1 MEVNMKESGLEK
13 PIDIN
18 IRIVRNGVTL
28 SGSLEDKRVEYV
40 YTSLKK
46 ALSEVPGIVS
56 VLKQDEKKI
65 TKDELDEEEERIN
78 NSQEKEE

>member
-1 MEVNMKESGLEK
+1 MKESGLEK

-46 ALSEVPGIVS
+46 ALSEVPGVVS
-56 VLKQDEKKI
+56 VLKQNEKKI